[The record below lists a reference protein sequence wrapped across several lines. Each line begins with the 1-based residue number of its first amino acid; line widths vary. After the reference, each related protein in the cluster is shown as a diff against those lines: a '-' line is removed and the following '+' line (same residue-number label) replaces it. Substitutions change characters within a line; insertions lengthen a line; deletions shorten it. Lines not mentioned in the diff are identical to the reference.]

1 LSIQSS
7 TIFATTYVVIVVSCV
22 MEGGFGCDK
31 LELSQRFPVGHHG
44 ISTDDRET
52 LIVGSMKVPER
63 LVIVACKFVIFA
75 SLQFVLHF
83 FLFNLNFHNYFH
95 FLCGKSV
102 AEKRTTPLEF
112 AVDNKLYS
120 VSKDIYEPC
129 CVMPAHITAE
139 NRLHDITGDSEGIQ
153 EELAALSESKATTT
167 TVDPASQSQ
176 EGMPDQIATSVAPF
190 VKLNNR
196 SAKITELEAR
206 VEKCQNQI
214 KFLYFVIIIGAAFK
228 IGRAII
234 GNCDK
239 SLIFFW
245 LSQSECIGEY
255 CTSSPLRVFQAI
267 CFEKIFRVKKLR
279 SFVCML
285 AEQEFVQLGLPIN
298 KYLVVDSTFIQ
309 TACSVDRR
317 SMFPSIKISSNNE
330 ISVWLRKLKIVHV
343 TRQSTTNLKSGEA
356 GETGKINRQLA
367 QLIIPIIERLLSREI
382 LVKCVSEP

>member
-1 LSIQSS
+1 MIDKVCYSNFLSIQSS

-63 LVIVACKFVIFA
+63 LVIV
-75 SLQFVLHF
+75 
-83 FLFNLNFHNYFH
+83 
-95 FLCGKSV
+95 
-102 AEKRTTPLEF
+102 
-112 AVDNKLYS
+112 VDNKLYS
-120 VSKDIYEPC
+120 VSKDIDEPC

-153 EELAALSESKATTT
+153 EELTALSESKGTTT

-190 VKLNNR
+190 MKLNNR

-234 GNCDK
+234 GN
-239 SLIFFW
+239 
-245 LSQSECIGEY
+245 
-255 CTSSPLRVFQAI
+255 V
-267 CFEKIFRVKKLR
+267 
-279 SFVCML
+279 
-285 AEQEFVQLGLPIN
+285 
-298 KYLVVDSTFIQ
+298 
-309 TACSVDRR
+309 
-317 SMFPSIKISSNNE
+317 
-330 ISVWLRKLKIVHV
+330 
-343 TRQSTTNLKSGEA
+343 
-356 GETGKINRQLA
+356 
-367 QLIIPIIERLLSREI
+367 
-382 LVKCVSEP
+382 